1 MKKSIILLILFFIAF
16 GQLCYADNE
25 WISYK
30 NYNKISLDNKIIS
43 QADITFVGLFIN
55 QENRIKSFQLLN
67 TPLKLSD
74 TLNDFNINCIN
85 HKLSLEKEKININ
98 SLIISGKI
106 KLSPTKS
113 ASKHWLY
120 IEIPELTSTIN
131 YSKESNNIN
140 NSFSGTSSSDAYKK
154 SNFLF
159 TTGIAPKE
167 LMPYADRLMQ
177 RTFDLTYKENN
188 KEENFS
194 LTLFAALNS
203 VKYNDETTWSLGD
216 IPYASETTSEVVVPN
231 KIPEVVTENK
241 DSEEKS
247 PLTSATVTSTPKQ
260 TKTEIQTETK
270 SEEKSE
276 EKSETSK
283 NPMNLYLIA
292 GVIII
297 AACIWIAV
305 RIKNS
310 SEDENP
316 VITQENIKNKS
327 EETIKTQNIKK
338 EENPKTETIPV
349 EEEKP
354 VEEIKSIETTV
365 KKEITTEP
373 QQPSCSANEP
383 TVSKV
388 NFCPNCGEKIFEGAT
403 FCATCGT
410 KIE

>member
-159 TTGIAPKE
+159 TAGIAPKE
-167 LMPYADRLMQ
+167 LKPYADRLIQ
-177 RTFDLTYKENN
+177 RTFDFTYKENN

-203 VKYNDETTWSLGD
+203 VKYSDETTWSLGN
-216 IPYASETTSEVVVPN
+216 IPYTSETTPETVAQN
-231 KIPEVVTENK
+231 KTPEVMTENK

-260 TKTEIQTETK
+260 TKTEIQTET
-270 SEEKSE
+270 KSE

-338 EENPKTETIPV
+338 EENPKTETKPV

>member
-1 MKKSIILLILFFIAF
+1 MKKSIIILILFIIAF
-16 GQLCYADNE
+16 GQLCQADDE

-30 NYNKISLDNKIIS
+30 NNNKISLDNKIIS
-43 QADITFVGLFIN
+43 QADITLVGLFIN
-55 QENRIKSFQLLN
+55 QENSFKSFQPLN
-67 TPLKLSD
+67 IPLKLSD

-113 ASKHWLY
+113 ASKHWLFV
-120 IEIPELTSTIN
+120 EIPELTSNIN

-140 NSFSGTSSSDAYKK
+140 NSFSGKASSDAYKK

-203 VKYNDETTWSLGD
+203 VKYNDET
-216 IPYASETTSEVVVPN
+216 
-231 KIPEVVTENK
+231 
-241 DSEEKS
+241 
-247 PLTSATVTSTPKQ
+247 STPEQ

-276 EKSETSK
+276 TSK
-283 NPMNLYLIA
+283 KPMNLYLIA

-305 RIKNS
+305 RIKNT

-327 EETIKTQNIKK
+327 EETIKTQ
-338 EENPKTETIPV
+338 
-349 EEEKP
+349 
-354 VEEIKSIETTV
+354 
-365 KKEITTEP
+365 
-373 QQPSCSANEP
+373 QPSSSANEP

>member
-30 NYNKISLDNKIIS
+30 NYNKICLDNKIIS

-55 QENRIKSFQLLN
+55 LENRIKSFQLLS

-106 KLSPTKS
+106 RLSTTKS
-113 ASKHWLY
+113 ANKHWLFV
-120 IEIPELTSTIN
+120 EIPELTSNIN

-140 NSFSGTSSSDAYKK
+140 NSFSGKASSDAYKK

-177 RTFDLTYKENN
+177 RTFDFTYKENN

-203 VKYNDETTWSLGD
+203 VKYSDETTWSLGN
-216 IPYASETTSEVVVPN
+216 IPYTSETTPETVAQN
-231 KIPEVVTENK
+231 KTPEVIVENK
-241 DSEEKS
+241 SPEEKS
-247 PLTSATVTSTPKQ
+247 SVKSHTVSSKPAIQ
-260 TKTEIQTETK
+260 TKT
-270 SEEKSE
+270 KSE

-297 AACIWIAV
+297 AACIWITV

-338 EENPKTETIPV
+338 EENPKTETKPV

>member
-1 MKKSIILLILFFIAF
+1 MKKSIIILILFIIAF
-16 GQLCYADNE
+16 GQLCQADDE

-30 NYNKISLDNKIIS
+30 NNNKISLDNKIIS
-43 QADITFVGLFIN
+43 QADITLVGLFIN
-55 QENRIKSFQLLN
+55 QENSFKSFQPLN
-67 TPLKLSD
+67 IPLKLSG
-74 TLNDFNINCIN
+74 TLNDFNISCIDKN
-85 HKLSLEKEKININ
+85 LSIEKININ

-106 KLSPTKS
+106 RLSTTKS
-113 ASKHWLY
+113 ANKHWLFV
-120 IEIPELTSTIN
+120 EIPELTSNIN

-140 NSFSGTSSSDAYKK
+140 NSFSGKASSDAYKK

-159 TTGIAPKE
+159 TTGIAPNE
-167 LMPYADRLMQ
+167 LMSYADRLMQ

-247 PLTSATVTSTPKQ
+247 PLTSATVTSTPEQ
-260 TKTEIQTETK
+260 TKTEIQTET
-270 SEEKSE
+270 KSE

-310 SEDENP
+310 SKDENP

-338 EENPKTETIPV
+338 EEPIKEENPKTETKPL

-354 VEEIKSIETTV
+354 VEEIKSIATTV

-373 QQPSCSANEP
+373 QQPSSSANEP